1 MRRQDREIVDPAQI
15 CGILKRSKVCFLS
28 LCDGNTPYT
37 VPMNFGFTEEAG
49 RITLYLHSAR
59 SGRKLELIRKN
70 PNVCAAFGT
79 MLSFEDGETGCKAT
93 AQYESAVGF
102 GTAEILSDPKA
113 CEKGLSCL
121 LSQYES
127 RAARDFSALLDQTAV
142 IRVALDRMTGQTN
155 RKETV

>member
-102 GTAEILSDPKA
+102 GTAEILSDLKA

-127 RAARDFSALLDQTAV
+127 RAAHDFSVLLDRTAV
-142 IRVALDRMTGQTN
+142 IRVVLDRISGKTN

>member
-70 PNVCAAFGT
+70 PTVCATFGT

-102 GTAEILSDPKA
+102 GTAEILSDLKA

-127 RAARDFSALLDQTAV
+127 RAAHDFSVLLDRTAV
-142 IRVALDRMTGQTN
+142 IRVVLDRITGKTN

>member
-102 GTAEILSDPKA
+102 GTAEILSDLKA

-127 RAARDFSALLDQTAV
+127 HAAHDFSVLLDRTAV
-142 IRVALDRMTGQTN
+142 IRVVLDRITGKTN
-155 RKETV
+155 QKETV

>member
-102 GTAEILSDPKA
+102 GTAEILSDLKA

-127 RAARDFSALLDQTAV
+127 RAAHDFSVLLDRTAV
-142 IRVALDRMTGQTN
+142 IRVVLDRITGKTN

>member
-127 RAARDFSALLDQTAV
+127 RAARDFSALLDKTAV
-142 IRVALDRMTGQTN
+142 IRVALDRITGKTN

>member
-1 MRRQDREIVDPAQI
+1 MRRQDREISDLTQI
-15 CGILKRSKVCFLS
+15 CGILKRSRVCFLS
-28 LCDGNTPYT
+28 LCDGSTPYT

-49 RITLYLHSAR
+49 CITLYLHSAKR
-59 SGRKLELIRKN
+59 GRKIELIRKN

-93 AQYESAVGF
+93 AQYESVVGF
-102 GTAEILSDPKA
+102 GTAEILSDRKA

-127 RAARDFSALLDQTAV
+127 RAAHDFSALLDKTAV
-142 IRVALDRMTGQTN
+142 IRVALDRITGKTN